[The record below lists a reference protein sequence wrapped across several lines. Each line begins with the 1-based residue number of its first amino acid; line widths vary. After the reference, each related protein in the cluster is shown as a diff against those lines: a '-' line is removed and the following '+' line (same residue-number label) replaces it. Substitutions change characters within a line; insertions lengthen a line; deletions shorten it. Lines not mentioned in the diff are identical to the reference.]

1 MRPVPTLRLAV
12 LQLLLALAG
21 FSAGADAA
29 QSALAAQPREYLR
42 IPAGEFHSVLR
53 YEDLPGNRQVAA
65 FELMREPVTNAQF
78 LAFIA
83 RHPQWRRD
91 RVAPLY
97 AERGLYLAHWH
108 SATRLGKDALPDQ
121 PVTRVSWF
129 AATAYC
135 EARHAR
141 LPTWNEWEYVAAAD
155 ATRRDARQDPAWRAG
170 ILEWYS
176 TNAHAPLGVVGSHEA
191 NAYGVQDLHGLIWE
205 WTEDYA
211 ALLVSGDNRLQ
222 SDADRLKFCG
232 AGALSVDDRDN
243 YPMMMRVALLASLR
257 GANSISTLGFRC
269 ARDLP

>member
-1 MRPVPTLRLAV
+1 MRAVPTLRLAV

-29 QSALAAQPREYLR
+29 PSAAAAQPREYLR

-97 AERGLYLAHWH
+97 AERGLYLAHWR

-155 ATRRDARQDPAWRAG
+155 ATRRDARQDPAWRAS

-191 NAYGVQDLHGLIWE
+191 NVYGVKDLHGLIWE

-243 YPMMMRVALLASLR
+243 YPMMMRVAMLASLR